1 MTVLNE
7 VSWHELADRLLPG
20 VLPAEEYLTR
30 TVAAARRAGF
40 SSGDTLPVVATCR
53 DELMVGFTEMV
64 DRAWGPY
71 FAVGALG
78 GMVLAGRSG
87 IAAAVGHAPDQGR
100 RRFVLFVMPHLG
112 IGMDGTVGVV
122 HRPGQTEPSPACGAL
137 SMFQQEVASGEL
149 RLEYDR
155 LDPEMSLL
163 RTRLAPAVLRGGLPD
178 LPALTA
184 LARDVAAAD
193 LMEIGGMTGSGRGSV
208 AVFTGIVVHGP
219 YGQEFV
225 APHAA
230 RIHGPREHG
239 QPPEPL
245 HW

>member
-1 MTVLNE
+1 M
-7 VSWHELADRLLPG
+7 SELDETTWLQRADRLLPG
-20 VLPAEEYLTR
+20 ILPAEDYLTR
-30 TVAAARRAGF
+30 TAAAARNAGF
-40 SSGDTLPVVATCR
+40 SSGDTLPVIATCR

-64 DRAWGPY
+64 DRAWGPH

-78 GMVLAGRSG
+78 GMVLAGQSG

-112 IGMDGTVGVV
+112 IEMDGTIGVV

-137 SMFQQEVASGEL
+137 SMFLQEVTSGEL

-163 RTRLAPAVLRGGLPD
+163 RTRLAPAVLRGGIPD
-178 LPALTA
+178 LPGLTA
-184 LARDVAAAD
+184 LARDVAVAD

-208 AVFTGIVVHGP
+208 AVFSGIVVHGP
-219 YGQEFV
+219 YGREFV
-225 APHAA
+225 APYLAE
-230 RIHGPREHG
+230 IHGPRELD
-239 QPPEPL
+239 QEPVTL
-245 HW
+245 PW